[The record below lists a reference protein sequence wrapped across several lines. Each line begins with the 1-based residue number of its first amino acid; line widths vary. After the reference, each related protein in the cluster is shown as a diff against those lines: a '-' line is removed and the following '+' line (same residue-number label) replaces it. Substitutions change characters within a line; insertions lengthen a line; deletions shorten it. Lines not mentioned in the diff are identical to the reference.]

1 MDRTVLEAWIAEGLS
16 LEEMGRR
23 AGRHPSTVS
32 YWLRKHGLEAV
43 GADVHS
49 ARGAL
54 DREEL
59 AMYLRAGFTIRDMA
73 EATDRSTTALRH
85 WLRRYGLQTYRS
97 ELRAAS
103 DAARADG
110 LSRPT
115 LRCDTHGLTVFGQRG
130 DDPAYR
136 CLRCRSE
143 AVTRRRRRVK
153 AKLVEEAGGRCVVCA
168 YDRHLGALQFHHLD
182 PGEKRFTIATIG
194 VSLSLERARREVGKC
209 ILLCANCHAEV
220 EGGLISIAPSADKVA
235 VDRDGRFCGQ
245 DGRSGVAQLGRAF
258 DC

>member
-1 MDRTVLEAWIAEGLS
+1 MDRSVLEAWIAEGVS

-43 GADVHS
+43 GAAVHS

-59 AMYLRAGFTIRDMA
+59 AMYLRAGFNTRDIA
-73 EATDRSTTALRH
+73 EATDRSVTTVRH

-97 ELRAAS
+97 ELRAS
-103 DAARADG
+103 SNAARAQD
-110 LSRPT
+110 LHRPT
-115 LRCDTHGLTVFGQRG
+115 LRCDKHGLTVFGQRR

-153 AKLVEEAGGRCVVCA
+153 ARLVEDAGGRCARCG
-168 YDRHLGALQFHHLD
+168 YDRYLGALQFHHVD
-182 PGEKRFTIATIG
+182 PGEKRFAIASTG
-194 VSLSLERARREVGKC
+194 MSLSLERARREVSKC
-209 ILLCANCHAEV
+209 VLLCANCHAEV
-220 EGGLISIAPSADKVA
+220 EGGLISMTSAADRVEAAALFAAPK
-235 VDRDGRFCGQ
+235 
-245 DGRSGVAQLGRAF
+245 
-258 DC
+258 

>member
-1 MDRTVLEAWIAEGLS
+1 MDRSALEAWIAEGLS
-16 LEEMGRR
+16 LEEMGRCVE
-23 AGRHPSTVS
+23 RHPSTVS

-54 DREEL
+54 DRDEL
-59 AMYLRAGFTIRDMA
+59 AMYLRAGFTIRDIA
-73 EATDRSTTALRH
+73 EAADRSTTTVRH

-103 DAARADG
+103 NAARADG
-110 LSRPT
+110 LNRPT
-115 LRCDTHGLTVFGQRG
+115 LRCDKHGPTLFGQRG

-153 AKLVEEAGGRCVVCA
+153 AKLVEEAGGQCAVCG
-168 YDRHLGALQFHHLD
+168 YDRHIGALQFHHLD
-182 PGEKRFTIATIG
+182 PGVKRFTIAGVG
-194 VSLSLERARREVGKC
+194 VSLSLERARHEVEKC

-220 EGGLISIAPSADKVA
+220 EGGLISAESPADRV
-235 VDRDGRFCGQ
+235 VGYRDGHP
-245 DGRSGVAQLGRAF
+245 SEVAQADSPG
-258 DC
+258 